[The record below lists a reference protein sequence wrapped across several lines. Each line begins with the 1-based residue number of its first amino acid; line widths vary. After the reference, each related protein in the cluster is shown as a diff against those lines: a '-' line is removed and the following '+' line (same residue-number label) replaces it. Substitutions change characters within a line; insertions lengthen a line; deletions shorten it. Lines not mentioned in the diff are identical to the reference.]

1 MFLCIHS
8 SVVMYGSEL
17 FTAMD
22 ALLAVLLNY
31 LDRAKLVQQQAIKV
45 NTSRVGLRLNI
56 AELNRY
62 RAKKVD
68 ILDFLTIL
76 VSHGQFNYYTM
87 Y

>member
-1 MFLCIHS
+1 
-8 SVVMYGSEL
+8 MYVSEL
-17 FTAMD
+17 LTAID

-31 LDRAKLVQQQAIKV
+31 SNRAKLIQLQVNKV